1 MFLRIKDFKPQ
12 IRTEVLSIVSNF
24 NDSNLVDAEVLAIS
38 RMTGYLYV
46 KFDTAKIFAPLV
58 VWAKGEIYT
67 KDQRIILTADAY
79 VPATSYV
86 ADDLALQ
93 VGKVYIC
100 HTPTTGV
107 FDASKW
113 TLLGE
118 DQSLFY
124 VAAETTTAGT
134 LVNDGVE
141 FIAGDTRTPVIRQT
155 VIDILLY
162 ILHGGLISRNQ
173 VPQIR
178 IDNWNLALDWL
189 RDMRDGQLQD
199 PSIPVRLNSDGDT
212 EGTFFKYGSQTQF
225 NNGSW

>member
-1 MFLRIKDFKPQ
+1 MFLRKRDFKPQ
-12 IRTEVLSIVSNF
+12 VRTEVLSIISTF
-24 NDSNLVDAEVLAIS
+24 DDKNLLDAEVMAIS

-46 KFDTAKIFAPLV
+46 KFDTDKIFAPLV
-58 VWAKGEIYT
+58 VWAKGTVYA

-79 VPATSYV
+79 VATTPYV

-100 HTPTTGV
+100 HTPTTGA

-124 VAAETTTAGT
+124 VAVTTTTAET

-141 FIAGDTRTPVIRQT
+141 FKAGDTRTPIIVET
-155 VIDILLY
+155 LVDIILY
-162 ILHGGLISRNQ
+162 LLHGNTSRNQ
-173 VPQIR
+173 MPVMR
-178 IDNWNLALDWL
+178 DERYKSALDWL

-199 PSIPVRLNSDGDT
+199 PSIPVRLNSEGDT

-225 NNGSW
+225 DNGSW